1 MDIEVVSYP
10 AVCAGGLILI
20 LFGSRKT
27 YRYISYFLLDLV
39 YCLWLSF
46 MKTAMEAQVKV
57 FDFSH
62 YATMS

>member
-27 YRYISYFLLDLV
+27 YRYISYFLWFIV
-39 YCLWLSF
+39 YRLSF

-57 FDFSH
+57 LIFH
-62 YATMS
+62 TMRRCL